1 MNTKQIKEL
10 MRLVPKK
17 DMSLCRRYYNQIKKE
32 FPDLDNWAMAAMC
45 ASFFAL
51 GWDKGKK
58 SRSKKTES
66 LMQIPKSGRF
76 AKTSLNDMRK
86 AGREARKGLNR
97 LVSLLNVNS

>member
-10 MRLVPKK
+10 MKQVPKK
-17 DMSLCRRYYNQIKKE
+17 DMSLCRRYYNQIRKD
-32 FPDLDNWAMAAMC
+32 FSNLDNWAMAAMC

-66 LMQIPKSGRF
+66 FARMPKSGNF

-86 AGREARKGLNR
+86 AGRQARKAITNI
-97 LVSLLNVNS
+97 N

>member
-1 MNTKQIKEL
+1 MNTKQMKEL

-17 DMSLCRRYYNQIKKE
+17 DMSSCRRYFNQIRKE
-32 FPDLDNWAMAAMC
+32 FPNLDNWAMATMC

-58 SRSKKTES
+58 SRTQKTES
-66 LMQIPKSGRF
+66 FASLRKSGRF

-86 AGREARKGLNR
+86 AGREARKALE
-97 LVSLLNVNS
+97 